1 MKTSWKSLRMFL
13 ILLVLASNIGC
24 DQISKNIARE
34 KLDYHD
40 QVTLLNGHLTLIKV
54 ENRGAFLSLGNS
66 LPQPLK
72 LILLGII
79 PLTALAIALVYVLT
93 KRRMSVIRMVGM
105 CFLIGGGI
113 GNIADRMIYGS
124 VTDFLH
130 LNFGTLQTG
139 IFNMA
144 DVSIMTGLALIL
156 VDSWYY
162 RVLSTFRSN

>member
-1 MKTSWKSLRMFL
+1 MFL
-13 ILLVLASNIGC
+13 IMLVLASNIGC
-24 DQISKNIARE
+24 DQISKNIARQ

-40 QVTLLNGHLTLIKV
+40 QITLLNGHLTLIKV
-54 ENRGAFLSLGNS
+54 ENTGAFLSLGNS

-93 KRRMSVIRMVGM
+93 KRRISGIRMVGM

-113 GNIADRMIYGS
+113 GNIADRMIFGS

-156 VDSWYY
+156 LDSWYY
-162 RVLSTFRSN
+162 RMLSTFRSN